1 MKTDKLIDAIGNID
15 DRYIEEA
22 HQTKQRK
29 RFAISWPVVR
39 KAAVAFGC
47 FLLAVT
53 LLPNMFSHADSGLK
67 SDSAEYYG
75 DSAYYQGSNGGSA
88 MKPSYDSEAMASD
101 AMVSDEGYS
110 YAAGENESNRTEN
123 ELVTPDKKLIVT
135 ATMSTETQDLDA
147 TIATLTSQVSAYE
160 GYIQKSSIF
169 NRGANRVYEATF
181 RIPAARYQAFLDSIQ
196 DAGNTLNYF
205 EETEDITDTYTDIQA
220 RLTTLKAQEERVMEL
235 YKQAASIEDLM
246 KVEER
251 LSDLRY
257 QIEYFEAQIRNY
269 DLLTAYSTLT
279 ISVSE
284 TKTYTPT
291 SPSFFTRL
299 GNAFHNGWQNFL
311 DNIGD
316 FLIDVAYNLW
326 TLIFLAVLG
335 FIAYRVYRHFRNK
348 RNG

>member
-1 MKTDKLIDAIGNID
+1 MKADKLIDAIGKID

-22 HQTKQRK
+22 HKVKERK
-29 RFAISWPVVR
+29 RFAISWPVVS
-39 KAAVAFGC
+39 KVALTLGC

-53 LLPNMFSHADSGLK
+53 LLPNMFSHASSGNK
-67 SDSAEYYG
+67 SDSAG
-75 DSAYYQGSNGGSA
+75 GAYYDAYSSQGMNGGSA
-88 MKPSYDSEAMASD
+88 MKPSYEASD
-101 AMVSDEGYS
+101 AMVSDEEY
-110 YAAGENESNRTEN
+110 YYPAEENESNRTEN
-123 ELVTPDKKLIVT
+123 ELVTPNKKLIVK

-147 TIATLTSQVSAYE
+147 TIATLTSQVSAFE

-169 NRGANRVYEATF
+169 NRGANRIYEATF

-196 DAGNTLNYF
+196 NAGNTLNYF

-235 YKQAASIEDLM
+235 YKQAGSIEDLM

-284 TKTYTPT
+284 TKTYTPI

-311 DNIGD
+311 DSIGD

-335 FIAYRVYRHFRNK
+335 FVAYRVYRHFRNK